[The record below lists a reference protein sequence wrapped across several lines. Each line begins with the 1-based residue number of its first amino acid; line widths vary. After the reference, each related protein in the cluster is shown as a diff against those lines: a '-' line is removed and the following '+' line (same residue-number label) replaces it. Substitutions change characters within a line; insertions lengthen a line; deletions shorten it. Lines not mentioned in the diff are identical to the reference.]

1 MSAQKCGNLFASILI
16 IVIAN
21 WMWPLERC
29 FWQHI
34 PQNPTLH
41 PPVNPCYRV
50 QSTHYTCVQV
60 EWVEQGQG
68 MRKRKGEYKLFHKS
82 QVLRIL
88 VEPCRFTTATP
99 AAAGRDGIFRLSYS
113 GESQEGGK
121 EGDKGL
127 QSCGALQADVPC
139 KFMRHKMIITLSL
152 FIILASIYLAV

>member
-1 MSAQKCGNLFASILI
+1 M
-16 IVIAN
+16 
-21 WMWPLERC
+21 
-29 FWQHI
+29 
-34 PQNPTLH
+34 
-41 PPVNPCYRV
+41 
-50 QSTHYTCVQV
+50 QV
-60 EWVEQGQG
+60 EGVEQGQG

-121 EGDKGL
+121 ERDKGL

>member
-1 MSAQKCGNLFASILI
+1 MRK
-16 IVIAN
+16 
-21 WMWPLERC
+21 PLCEHLNNCNCELNVAIREM
-29 FWQHI
+29 FLTAHS
-34 PQNPTLH
+34 PNPSLH
-41 PPVNPCYRV
+41 PTVNPCYRV

-60 EWVEQGQG
+60 EGVEAGVG
-68 MRKRKGEYKLFHKS
+68 KGRGEYKLFHKS

-99 AAAGRDGIFRLSYS
+99 TAAGRDGIFRLSYS
-113 GESQEGGK
+113 GESQGGGK